1 MWAWSFDRKKDLFCA
16 CFVNVDTHT
25 YTREA
30 RRANICQSIFHAR
43 SQQFRFMC
51 CPILPLSRRRSFHHV
66 KSLVEWVGSE
76 VAQTF
81 DPIRLL
87 FFPPHDGKHKRFI
100 RKNVLSKKL
109 PFPRTGI
116 IFACLVFVRFSAN
129 KFLKAIKQHNILL
142 YFWSLA
148 QIYFKLVGKYV
159 FECRIIHYNGDSSL
173 IFEMSTRLL

>member
-1 MWAWSFDRKKDLFCA
+1 MFIFFLCSFQRTDRNKTYKRVCVCMWAWSFDRKKGPFLCVLRE
-16 CFVNVDTHT
+16 CWHTH
-25 YTREA
+25 TREA

-43 SQQFRFMC
+43 AQRFRFVC
-51 CPILPLSRRRSFHHV
+51 CPIPPLSRRRSFHHV
-66 KSLVEWVGSE
+66 KSLVEWVESE

-87 FFPPHDGKHKRFI
+87 FFSPHDGKHKRFF

-129 KFLKAIKQHNILL
+129 KSLKATK
-142 YFWSLA
+142 
-148 QIYFKLVGKYV
+148 
-159 FECRIIHYNGDSSL
+159 
-173 IFEMSTRLL
+173 